1 MEALVGC
8 HPRDTKM
15 VSGGS
20 TRGARGALPPLFL
33 GQTEA
38 RRAEKNFWTPPPLP
52 PSYLRVWMTLF
63 FVVVCN
69 FSYLE
74 TFDILFIV

>member
-1 MEALVGC
+1 
-8 HPRDTKM
+8 M

-20 TRGARGALPPLFL
+20 RRGARGALPPMFL
-33 GQTEA
+33 DPTEA
-38 RRAEKNFWTPPPLP
+38 RRADKNFSTPGGGPPLLSQRLDDP
-52 PSYLRVWMTLF
+52 F

-74 TFDILFIV
+74 TVDILFIV